1 MNELQRLKNKIQMLE
16 VALDGATTRLDQ
28 MEEHLY
34 SKNEMKKALSD
45 AFIRYVRRGTLA
57 RRSRNGVSKV

>member
-1 MNELQRLKNKIQMLE
+1 MLE

-28 MEEHLY
+28 IEEHLY

-45 AFIRYVRRGTLA
+45 AFMRTFLGGIT